1 MAEYVFT
8 LRNVRKAHG
17 DKVVLDNVTL
27 SFLHGAKIGVV
38 GPNGTG
44 KSTLLKIMA
53 DLDQPSNGDAIRD
66 PEATVGMLQQ
76 EPPLTEGKTV
86 LENVEEAVGDVK
98 SKLDRFNRIS
108 EELGDPDADY
118 DKLLA
123 EMGNLQT
130 DLDHANA
137 WDLDSRLDQA
147 MDALRCPPPDWPV
160 DTLSG
165 GERRRV
171 ALCKLLLQQPDL
183 LLLDEPTNHLD
194 AESVQWLEGHL
205 ASYPGA
211 VLAVTHD
218 RYFLDNVASW
228 ILELDRGKAHPY
240 EGNYSTYLETKKSR
254 LQIEGQKDAKRAKML
269 ERELEWVRSN
279 PKARQAKSKSR
290 LARYEEMAAEAD
302 RNRKVDLAEINIPPG
317 PRLGDV
323 VLEAKDLT
331 KSFDERVLM
340 HDLSFSLPRAGIV
353 GVIGPNGVG
362 KTTLFRMIVGEEK
375 PDAGELDV
383 GQTVKVSYVDQS
395 RGGLDPNKNVWEVV
409 SDGLDHIKVASFE
422 MPSRAYIASFGF
434 KGPDQQKRAGVLSG
448 GERNRL
454 NLALTLKMGGNL
466 LLLDEPT
473 NDLDVET
480 LQSLEDALLE
490 FPGCAVVTSHD
501 RWFLDRVATHILAW
515 EGDDDDPAKWFWF
528 EGNFAAYEANKIE
541 RLGVEA
547 ARPHRV
553 THRKLTRD

>member
-53 DLDQPSNGDAIRD
+53 GLDQPSNGDAILD

-76 EPPLTEGKTV
+76 EPPLTEGRTV
-86 LENVEEAVGDVK
+86 LENVEEAVGEIK
-98 SKLDRFNRIS
+98 AKLDRFNKIS
-108 EELGDPDADY
+108 EELGDPEADY

-123 EMGNLQT
+123 EMGDLQS

-147 MDALRCPPPDWPV
+147 MDALRCPPPEALV
-160 DTLSG
+160 DNLSG

-194 AESVQWLEGHL
+194 AESVQWLESHL
-205 ASYPGA
+205 ATYPGA

-228 ILELDRGKAHPY
+228 ILEIDRGKAHPY
-240 EGNYSTYLETKKSR
+240 EGNYSTYLETKKQR

-302 RNRKVDLAEINIPPG
+302 RNRKVDLAEINIPAG

-323 VLEAKDLT
+323 VLEANNLK
-331 KSFDERVLM
+331 KGFDDRVLM

-362 KTTLFRMIVGEEK
+362 KTTLFKMIIGEEK
-375 PDAGELDV
+375 PDGGELNV
-383 GQTVKVSYVDQS
+383 GQTVKISYVDQS
-395 RGGLDPNKNVWEVV
+395 RGGIDPNKNVWEVV
-409 SDGLDHIKVASFE
+409 SDGLDHIKVANFE

-434 KGPDQQKRAGVLSG
+434 KGPDQQKKAGVLSG

-454 NLALTLKMGGNL
+454 NLALTLKMGGNM

-490 FPGCAVVTSHD
+490 FPGCAVITSHD
-501 RWFLDRVATHILAW
+501 RWFLDRTATHILAW
-515 EGDDDDPAKWFWF
+515 EGDDEDEGKWFWF
-528 EGNFAAYEANKIE
+528 EGNFAAYEANKVE
-541 RLGVEA
+541 RLGPEA

>member
-1 MAEYVFT
+1 MAEFVFT

-53 DLDQPSNGDAIRD
+53 GLDQPSNGDAFLD

-76 EPPLTEGKTV
+76 EPPLTEGRTV
-86 LENVEEAVGDVK
+86 LENVEEAVGEIK
-98 SKLDRFNRIS
+98 GKLDRFNKIS
-108 EELGDPDADY
+108 EELAGPDADY

-123 EMGNLQT
+123 EMGDLQA

-147 MDALRCPPPDWPV
+147 MDALRCPPPESVV
-160 DTLSG
+160 DNLSG

-194 AESVQWLEGHL
+194 AESVQWLESHL

-228 ILELDRGKAHPY
+228 ILELDRGKTHPY

-290 LARYEEMAAEAD
+290 LARYEELAAEAE
-302 RNRKVDLAEINIPPG
+302 RLRKVDLAEINIPAG

-323 VLEAKDLT
+323 VLEAEGLKKGFED
-331 KSFDERVLM
+331 RVLM
-340 HDLSFSLPRAGIV
+340 HDLSFKLPRAGIV

-362 KTTLFRMIVGEEK
+362 KTTLFRMIVGQEQ
-375 PDAGELDV
+375 PDAGELKV
-383 GQTVKVSYVDQS
+383 GKTVKISYVDQS
-395 RGGLDPNKNVWEVV
+395 RGGIDSSKNVWEVV
-409 SDGLDHIKVASFE
+409 SDGLDFIKVANFE

-434 KGPDQQKRAGVLSG
+434 KGPDQQKKAGVLSG

-490 FPGCAVVTSHD
+490 FPGCAVITSHD
-501 RWFLDRVATHILAW
+501 RWFLDRTATHILAW
-515 EGDDDDPAKWFWF
+515 EGDDEDEGKWFWF
-528 EGNFAAYEANKIE
+528 EGNFAAYEANKVE
-541 RLGVEA
+541 RLGAEA

-553 THRKLTRD
+553 THRKLTRP